1 MNTWP
6 DKQNLLITGVSGL
19 LGNNLAYYFARKFN
33 VLGLYKDHPVIVPG
47 TRTEGCDL
55 LDEESLRRIV
65 EGFHPAV
72 VIHCASLASVDQ
84 CERDPRE
91 SHRLNVVCT
100 QNVGDALDGIDARLI
115 YISTDSVYEGTKGG
129 YSEEDAIRP
138 LNVYGQ
144 TKWEGEKAVL
154 QRRDGLVLRTNLF
167 GWNIQDKKSL
177 GEWILDELLAG
188 REVGGFHDAMFSTIY
203 TMELARVIDMAIQ
216 KKLFG
221 LYNCGS
227 SDACSKFEFACKI
240 AERFGFER
248 SLIKPISIGDFKFQ
262 ARRGKNLTFRTQK
275 IQTAL
280 GYRMPT
286 IDQSIETFYK
296 DFRCG
301 MREEIRHEPDH
312 RRDGSPLIPYGRQW
326 IDENDIQAV
335 VQVLRSD
342 RVTQGPKVEEFEKAL
357 ADYCGAKY
365 AVAVN
370 SGTSALH
377 IACLAAG
384 IGPGDEVIT
393 SPITFVA
400 SANCAA
406 YCEAKPV
413 FADIDPHTYNISPD
427 EILKKISGKT
437 AAVIPVHMAG
447 QSCDMEAIAN
457 ISRRAVNSKN
467 CSVVLI
473 EDASHAL
480 GSLYKGKKVG
490 ACAWSDMTVTS
501 FHPVKHITT
510 GEGGAVLTNDE
521 FYWRKL
527 RRYRSHGIT
536 NQPEEFT
543 RKERAFQR
551 DPSGR
556 NLVPHPWYYE
566 QLDLG
571 YNYRI
576 TDIQS
581 ALGLSQLKK
590 MDPIRRRRSEIVK
603 RYNDAFR
610 NLDWLITPRESP
622 DCHTN
627 FHLYIGLFDF
637 KAIGMGRSEVAS
649 RLRSRGIQTQVHY
662 IPVNL
667 QPYFE
672 NRFGT
677 ARGDCPRAEDY
688 YDKCLSLPLF
698 PALCD
703 QEVERVIREIRAL
716 GPGPR
721 R

>member
-6 DKQNLLITGVSGL
+6 DKQKMLITGVSGL
-19 LGNNLAYYFARKFN
+19 LGNNLAYYFARKFD
-33 VLGLYKDHPVIVPG
+33 VLGLYNDHPVIVQG
-47 TRTEGCDL
+47 IRTEGCDL
-55 LDEESLRRIV
+55 LDKESLRRIV
-65 EGFHPAV
+65 EGFQPAV

-84 CERDPRE
+84 SERDPRGA
-91 SHRLNVVCT
+91 HRLNVVCT
-100 QNVGDALDGIDARLI
+100 RNVDDALDGIDAHLI
-115 YISTDSVYEGTKGG
+115 YISTDSVYDGTKGG
-129 YSEEDAIRP
+129 YSEEDAVRP

-144 TKWEGEKAVL
+144 TKWEGEQCIL
-154 QRRDGLVLRTNLF
+154 QRRGGLVLRTNLF

-177 GEWILDELLAG
+177 GEWVLDELQSG
-188 REVGGFHDAMFSTIY
+188 REIGGFHDAVFSTIY

-227 SDACSKFEFACKI
+227 GDACSKFEFACKI
-240 AERFGFER
+240 AERFGFDR
-248 SLIKPISIGDFKFQ
+248 SLVKPISIADFNFQ
-262 ARRGKNLTFRTQK
+262 ARRGKNLALRTQK
-275 IQTAL
+275 IQAAL
-280 GYRMPT
+280 SYRMPT
-286 IDQSIETFYK
+286 IDQSVETFYK
-296 DFRCG
+296 DHRCR
-301 MREEIRHEPDH
+301 MREDLRHAQGH

-357 ADYCGAKY
+357 ADYCGANY

-384 IGPGDEVIT
+384 IRPGDEVIT

-400 SANCAA
+400 SANCVA
-406 YCEAKPV
+406 YCGAKPV

-457 ISRRAVNSKN
+457 ISRRAVNSAN
-467 CSVVLI
+467 RSVLLI

-480 GSLYKGKKVG
+480 GSLYKGKMVG

-521 FYWRKL
+521 SLWRKL
-527 RRYRSHGIT
+527 RLYRSHGIT
-536 NQPEEFT
+536 HQPEEFIH
-543 RKERAFQR
+543 KDRAFQTKR
-551 DPSGR
+551 SGR
-556 NLVPHPWYYE
+556 NPVPHPWYYE

-590 MDPIRRRRSEIVK
+590 MDAICRRRSEIVK
-603 RYNDAFR
+603 RYNEAFQY
-610 NLDWLITPRESP
+610 LDWLITPRESP

-627 FHLYIGLFDF
+627 FHLYIALFDF
-637 KAIGMGRSEVAS
+637 KAIGISRGEVAS

-688 YDKCLSLPLF
+688 SDKCLSLPLF
-698 PALCD
+698 PALRD
-703 QEVERVIREIRAL
+703 EEVERVIREIRAL
-716 GPGPR
+716 EPGPGR
-721 R
+721 